1 MNTPIEQ
8 PTSQSFTCFEKFTNL
23 LQPLHFGYFGFLI
36 LNHLR
41 EKIYLT
47 FDYIHK
53 QHIFLLMIHFKRV
66 NSMEIRKLE
75 YKILKCK
82 NRNCGFKK
90 CMKHSE
96 TTNYNQ
102 KN

>member
-1 MNTPIEQ
+1 MNTPIKQ
-8 PTSQSFTCFEKFTNL
+8 PTSQSFTCFEKLTNL
-23 LQPLHFGYFGFLI
+23 LQPLHFGNFGFLI
-36 LNHLR
+36 LNNLR

-66 NSMEIRKLE
+66 SMEIRLLE

-90 CMKHSE
+90 CIKHPE
-96 TTNYNQ
+96 TTTHNQ